1 MHLEELQAKDERC
14 ARNET
19 ILWKTHTERFSTWI
33 KDKVCDLDMILILLC
48 TVLMILICHLFMI
61 DTK

>member
-1 MHLEELQAKDERC
+1 MHLEEFQAKDGRC
-14 ARNET
+14 ARNGT

-33 KDKVCDLDMILILLC
+33 KDKVCDLVM
-48 TVLMILICHLFMI
+48 VMILICDLVMILICDLFML